1 MEFEDLLNQVHGGAN
16 NWKNFGGNN
25 FDADIMNFYN
35 YVSQAPGGL
44 SALGFDADI
53 ANYGGNSAF
62 GFALPP
68 MEILNDKSKLAGWLD
83 SQVMAGTMTTFK
95 MRTFY
100 TPGGGA
106 HGPVDVTYFAQ
117 AFNTGTFSSG
127 DLVFTNATGDT
138 ATERGVTKNLI
149 SGTVTME
156 DFMFITQT
164 EPFTLGFIRM
174 RAKSADQLENS
185 MDIIDGT
192 QFGGAKGNSITPD
205 DYIDPDQYQFLRVD
219 VPMNVA
225 ISKKNGFKWTIDEDQ
240 TGKGVS
246 FTLFI
251 PATIDPQKALK
262 GESSTRI
269 LNAGV
274 IPPFYTPSNP
284 AGSGRPSQ
292 MSPKLISMATNPLVK
307 SIIANKQ
314 IAPSQGITMIR
325 NIA

>member
-1 MEFEDLLNQVHGGAN
+1 MNFEDLISGSN
-16 NWKNFGGNN
+16 NWKNMGGNN
-25 FDADIMNFYN
+25 FDADIMNFMN
-35 YVSQAPGGL
+35 YLGREGM

-53 ANYGGNSAF
+53 SNYGGNSAF
-62 GFALPP
+62 GFAMPSQD
-68 MEILNDKSKLAGWLD
+68 ILQNKSALAGWLD
-83 SQVMAGTMTTFK
+83 AQVMAGTMTTYK
-95 MRTFY
+95 MRSFY

-138 ATERGVTKNLI
+138 ATIRGVTRNLI

-156 DFMFITQT
+156 NFMFLTQT

-174 RAKSADQLENS
+174 RAKSADQLENA

-192 QFGGAKGNSITPD
+192 QYGGAKGNSITPD

-219 VPMNVA
+219 VPMNVP
-225 ISKKNGFKWTIDEDQ
+225 ISNKNGFKWTIDEDQ

-251 PATIDPQKALK
+251 PTTYDPQKALK
-262 GESSTRI
+262 GENPTRV

-274 IPPFYTPSNP
+274 VPPFFTPSN
-284 AGSGRPSQ
+284 ASGTGRP
-292 MSPKLISMATNPLVK
+292 MGNVSPKLIQMASNPLVK
-307 SIIANKQ
+307 AVIGNKN
-314 IAPSQGITMIR
+314 IPNTTGIGIIR
-325 NIA
+325 NIGG